1 MALASKIASSMIKF
15 IGERGITAA
24 KKQYGNS
31 KTNGIAALSDE
42 QLGRGLNIFDK
53 KKADKASAKAAPKAK
68 PKAKSK
74 SPKRDVKSAATQ
86 KGLRFRDKPDV
97 DIEAE
102 SDASRSVSQTNLDRG
117 AASAGRS
124 TNRPGKTNIGSKSI
138 ANFIQDQKRVSPG
151 MQARTREDKAYAE
164 YIKAAPNKTEKAKRQ
179 AEYDAV
185 KQKRS
190 KADEKQQAKTGRKIS
205 QTNKGKK
212 RERRSDYVN
221 QDGEIIGN
229 PTQNQVKAAMR
240 NAEARGALAERRVLG
255 KYLKEL
261 QDKDAGRGQ
270 LESAG
275 KRMIDT
281 SDRMVQDAKKTL
293 ILLFGKTDGTKR
305 FNDVLSGAK
314 TKSEFLVKI
323 RSMVNKGKAEGH
335 KGSHRSGETG
345 AVVGPRKSGLKLVD
359 RSASKQKGRKE
370 VTSRRAKSGD
380 VESDAP
386 MNKGGMVGRKRT
398 GHTDYRKGGM
408 VLKAAPAGNKGLAKL
423 PTPVRNRMG
432 YMARGGMPK
441 KK

>member
-1 MALASKIASSMIKF
+1 MAAKTEIVKY
-15 IGERGITAA
+15 IGERGISAA
-24 KKQYGNS
+24 KKFFGNS
-31 KTNGIAALSDE
+31 KTTGVASLSDE
-42 QLGRGLNIFDK
+42 QLGRGLNMFDK
-53 KKADKASAKAAPKAK
+53 KKADKAGAKAAPKPK

-151 MQARTREDKAYAE
+151 MQARTREDKAYAK

-240 NAEARGALAERRVLG
+240 NAEARGALEEKRVLG

-293 ILLFGKTDGTKR
+293 IMLFGKTEGTKR

-314 TKSEFLVKI
+314 TKSQFLVEI

-432 YMARGGMPK
+432 YMARGGTPK
-441 KK
+441 KR

>member
-1 MALASKIASSMIKF
+1 MAAKTEIVKY
-15 IGERGITAA
+15 IGERGISAA
-24 KKQYGNS
+24 KKFFGNS
-31 KTNGIAALSDE
+31 KTTGVASLSDE
-42 QLGRGLNIFDK
+42 QLGRGLNMFDK
-53 KKADKASAKAAPKAK
+53 KKADKAGAKAAPKPK

-86 KGLRFRDKPDV
+86 KGLRFKDKPDV

-124 TNRPGKTNIGSKSI
+124 TNRSGKTNIGSKSI
-138 ANFIQDQKRVSPG
+138 ANFIQDQKAISPG
-151 MQARTREDKAYAE
+151 MQARTREDRAYSK
-164 YIKAAPNKTEKAKRQ
+164 YIKAAPNKTEKSKRQ
-179 AEYDAV
+179 AEYDTV
-185 KQKRS
+185 KEKRR

-229 PTQNQVKAAMR
+229 PTENQVKAAMR
-240 NAEARGALAERRVLG
+240 NAEARGAAAEGRVLG

-261 QDKDAGRGQ
+261 QDKNAGRGQ

-293 ILLFGKTDGTKR
+293 ILLFGKIDGTKR

-323 RSMVNKGKAEGH
+323 RSMVNRGKAEGQ

-398 GHTDYRKGGM
+398 GHIDYRKGGM

-441 KK
+441 KR